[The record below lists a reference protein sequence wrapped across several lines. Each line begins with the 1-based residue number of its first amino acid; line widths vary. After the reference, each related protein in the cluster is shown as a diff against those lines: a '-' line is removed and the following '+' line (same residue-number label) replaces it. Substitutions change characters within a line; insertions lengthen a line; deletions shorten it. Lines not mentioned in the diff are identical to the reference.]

1 MSGDD
6 HGALKAVLPP
16 LAQARLQ
23 SLRHQKRRQ
32 LLLAGAAAGLG
43 LGVAGAQSPREI
55 EIAAQ
60 RFRFTPNV
68 IPLKAGEPVVLL
80 IRSLDF
86 AHGFFVPDLH
96 LRTDLMPGRVV
107 RLALTPPAPGPLAFL
122 CDNFCGDG
130 HETMHGRMIAEA

>member
-1 MSGDD
+1 MKRR
-6 HGALKAVLPP
+6 HLLLLGATTGAALTAAR
-16 LAQARLQ
+16 AQA
-23 SLRHQKRRQ
+23 
-32 LLLAGAAAGLG
+32 
-43 LGVAGAQSPREI
+43 PREI
-55 EIAAQ
+55 EITAQ
-60 RFRFTPNV
+60 RFRFTPST

-130 HETMHGRMIAEA
+130 HEGMDGLFDVT